1 MVLPP
6 PRLPGAGIS
15 GRRPSTHFYNPCT
28 SCSLW
33 RTWRTLLCKSLCPC
47 VIQLQ
52 CVAPID
58 VHQHALLSLR
68 AAEAALMARAQ
79 RVTAALFGVHTPTS
93 DIASVCVG
101 TANRAGVELGRC
113 EL

>member
-6 PRLPGAGIS
+6 PRLPGAGLS

-68 AAEAALMARAQ
+68 AAEAALMAPC
-79 RVTAALFGVHTPTS
+79 PTS
-93 DIASVCVG
+93 SDRIVIDDAVRLARERGPSLLG
-101 TANRAGVELGRC
+101 T
-113 EL
+113 